1 MNAQGKVTKVTRH
14 KNTTYGNPMYSIEL
28 DGVGTFKTPANAG
41 WVYGINWFNLIDKL
55 VYVEAS
61 KPRTNWIMKDF
72 RVEG

>member
-41 WVYGINWFNLIDKL
+41 WVYAYTWPDLVGKT
-55 VYVEAS
+55 VYVEARR
-61 KPRTNWIMKDF
+61 PRTNWIINEL
-72 RVEG
+72 RV